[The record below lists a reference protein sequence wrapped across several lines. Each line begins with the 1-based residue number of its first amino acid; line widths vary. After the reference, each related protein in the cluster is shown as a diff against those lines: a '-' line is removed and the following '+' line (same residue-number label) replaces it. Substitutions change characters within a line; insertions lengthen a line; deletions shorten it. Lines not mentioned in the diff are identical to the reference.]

1 MIDRKVIKQKAKD
14 QLGNNIF
21 SQAWMMGLLICFLG
35 SFIIGGSGYLT
46 FGIGTF
52 ILAGPIT
59 AGIYYAY
66 LKQARGK
73 EMELKDLFYPISK
86 DFGQTFL
93 LGLMTG
99 IFVFLW
105 SLLLVIPGII
115 AAYSY
120 EMAFNIKIDHPELDW
135 YSCIKASKRMTKG
148 HKWELFVLDLSFIG
162 WAFVGMLCLGVG
174 TLWVAAYQQAA
185 RTQFYEALVAEE
197 NMRTQTV
204 NI

>member
-21 SQAWMMGLLICFLG
+21 SQPWMMGLLICLLG
-35 SFIIGGSGYLT
+35 TAIIGVTGRIT
-46 FGIGTF
+46 FGIAT
-52 ILAGPIT
+52 IVLVGPIT
-59 AGIYYAY
+59 AGVYYAY

-73 EMELKDLFYPISK
+73 EMEIKDLFTPIST

-105 SLLLVIPGII
+105 SLLLVVPGII

-162 WAFVGMLCLGVG
+162 WAFVGVLCLGVG

>member
-21 SQAWMMGLLICFLG
+21 CQKWMMALLVCFLG
-35 SFIIGGSGYLT
+35 AVIITVTGHVT
-46 FGIGTF
+46 FGVGAF
-52 ILAGPIT
+52 ILGGPIT
-59 AGIYYAY
+59 AGITYAY
-66 LKQARGK
+66 VKQARGS
-73 EMELKDLFYPISK
+73 EIEIKDMFYPINK

-105 SLLLVIPGII
+105 SLLFFIPGII

-120 EMAFNIKIDHPELDW
+120 EMAFFIKNDHPELDW

-148 HKWELFVLDLSFIG
+148 HKWQLFVLDLSFIG
-162 WAFVGMLCLGVG
+162 WAFVGVLCLGVG

-197 NMRTQTV
+197 NMKTQAV